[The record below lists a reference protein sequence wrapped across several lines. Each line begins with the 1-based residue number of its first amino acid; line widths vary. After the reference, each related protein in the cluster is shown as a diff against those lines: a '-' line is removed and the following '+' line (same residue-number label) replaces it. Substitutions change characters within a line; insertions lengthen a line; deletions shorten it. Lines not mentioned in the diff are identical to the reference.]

1 MATKTE
7 VINIKVPATLFKE
20 IEKLTRRRYL
30 SKGEFTRAAIVRF
43 LSSLG
48 FAKPFSLRMQEI
60 REEIQEE
67 MRRRNLEFDPEK
79 EIEELRSI
87 REKLW
92 KKKRKKKK

>member
-20 IEKLTRRRYL
+20 IERLTPDRFL

-48 FAKPFSLRMQEI
+48 LFKPFSVKMREI
-60 REEIQEE
+60 REQVQTKVKEK
-67 MRRRNLEFDPEK
+67 FTPEK
-79 EIEELRSI
+79 EIKELRRI
-87 REKLW
+87 RKELW
-92 KKKRKKKK
+92 TRKE